1 MVDIVRESDAAGA
14 ATAQGQTK
22 VQLHL
27 PLRIGNAASQ
37 AFTTFAKSACIGN
50 GLFPEFGLDHNNQF
64 VLGKELIPQ

>member
-1 MVDIVRESDAAGA
+1 MRESDAAGA

-37 AFTTFAKSACIGN
+37 AFTTFAKVDHVAKACDMEGN
-50 GLFPEFGLDHNNQF
+50 R
-64 VLGKELIPQ
+64 IYSIRYY